1 MNGQRMKTFLEQEDG
16 LQFFSTTR
24 MWKEFWLLSL
34 IADDPTVS
42 QHRLGRAIGAS
53 SSMTNTYIKD
63 FVQQGWLGMTGATN
77 RTMRYELTAA
87 GRKMRR
93 QLLHLYARE
102 VARLHTAARLE
113 YEKRLNELADGG
125 VSRLVLFGAATTGEL
140 VYQAARHTALAIVG
154 VVDNDADKQGHPF
167 GSLVVMPPSAIE
179 SFQPDAVLIAAFG
192 RPEEI
197 YQQVRH
203 LKEKGIEIIRL

>member
-1 MNGQRMKTFLEQEDG
+1 MTARLPSHEG

-24 MWKEFWLLSL
+24 MWKEFRLLTL
-34 IADDPTVS
+34 IADEPAIS

-53 SSMTNTYIKD
+53 SSMTNTYIKE
-63 FVQQGWLGMTGATN
+63 FVQQGLLQMSGDTN
-77 RTMRYELTAA
+77 RTVRYELTQA

-93 QLLHLYARE
+93 QLLHLYGRE
-102 VARLHTAARLE
+102 AARLHTAARRE
-113 YEKRLNELADGG
+113 YEKRLNELAAGG
-125 VSRLVLFGAATTGEL
+125 ITRLVLFGAATTGEL
-140 VYQAARHTALAIVG
+140 VYQASRDSALTIVA
-154 VVDNDADKQGHPF
+154 VVDNDPNKQGRPF
-167 GSLVVMPPSAIE
+167 GSLVVLPPSAIE

-197 YQQVRH
+197 YQQIKH